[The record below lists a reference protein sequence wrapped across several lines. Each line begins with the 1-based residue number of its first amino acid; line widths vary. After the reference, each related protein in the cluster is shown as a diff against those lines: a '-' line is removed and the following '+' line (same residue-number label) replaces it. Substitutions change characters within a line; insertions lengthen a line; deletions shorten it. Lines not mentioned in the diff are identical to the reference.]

1 MKNKTMS
8 LGRGR
13 INNIYRVRSPGDKNL
28 VVPLTDRSV
37 CRSQMG
43 DAGVVLFGI
52 TYEALVKYPR
62 GSLEQ
67 VGLEFRKR
75 IRCIADF

>member
-28 VVPLTDRSV
+28 VVPLTGV
-37 CRSQMG
+37 C
-43 DAGVVLFGI
+43 V
-52 TYEALVKYPR
+52 EARWEMQGWFFLELPMRLWSNILV
-62 GSLEQ
+62 E
-67 VGLEFRKR
+67 V
-75 IRCIADF
+75 